1 MGINEESKVI
11 GNLIRKMNRHRSQ
24 QGFSLAEIMA
34 SLTIGALILIGVL
47 GVYERAERS
56 AEVVTSRLERF
67 RLPSE
72 VLQRISEDL
81 DDIISSGS
89 DTEVTIENA
98 VSHGFPTARLKITN
112 KFTDSQNVEQKFEE
126 VIWQSSYDYENLN
139 EGLVLYRGH
148 GGMAMEDS
156 LLDKGKED
164 WEKELLIP
172 ICDGVTLF
180 KINVISGEQL
190 LDRWGGPLP
199 TGIRITLSFAE
210 PFRNTDGSLDVAEE
224 DKIVRTIAIDRTRKI
239 SFLIEGQEI
248 QDSNEIGADKTPVGS
263 VSNGKS
269 STGGTKTA
277 EKTK

>member
-1 MGINEESKVI
+1 
-11 GNLIRKMNRHRSQ
+11 
-24 QGFSLAEIMA
+24 MA
-34 SLTIGALILIGVL
+34 SLTIGALILVAVL
-47 GVYERAERS
+47 GVYGRAERS
-56 AEVVTSRLERF
+56 ADAVTSKLERF

-112 KFTDSQNVEQKFEE
+112 KFTNSKNEEQKFEE

-139 EGLVLYRGH
+139 EGLVLYRSH

-156 LLDKGKED
+156 LLDRAKED

-180 KINVISGEQL
+180 KIDVISGMQL
-190 LDRWGGPLP
+190 LDRWSGPLP

-210 PFRNTDGSLDVAEE
+210 PFRNADGSLDVAEE

-239 SFLIEGQEI
+239 SFLIEGQEV
-248 QDSNEIGADKTPVGS
+248 QDSNQIGEDQKSVGS
-263 VSNGKS
+263 IGNGKLPA
-269 STGGTKTA
+269 GRTKTS
-277 EKTK
+277 EKPK

>member
-1 MGINEESKVI
+1 ME
-11 GNLIRKMNRHRSQ
+11 LIRTMNRHKSQ

-34 SLTIGALILIGVL
+34 SLTIGALILVGVL
-47 GVYERAERS
+47 GIYERASRS
-56 AEVVTSRLERF
+56 ADAVTSKLERF

-72 VLQRISEDL
+72 VLQRIAEDL

-98 VSHGFPTARLKITN
+98 VSHGFPAARLKITN
-112 KFTDSQNVEQKFEE
+112 KFTDSQNTEQKFEE

-148 GGMAMEDS
+148 GGMAIEDS
-156 LLDKGKED
+156 LLDRGKED

-172 ICDGVTLF
+172 ICDGITLF
-180 KINVISGEQL
+180 KIDVISGEQL
-190 LDRWGGPLP
+190 LERWSGPLP

-210 PFRNTDGSLDVAEE
+210 PFRSADGSLDVAEE

-248 QDSNEIGADKTPVGS
+248 RDSNESEADETSVGS
-263 VSNGKS
+263 ASSEKS
-269 STGGTKTA
+269 SAGGAKTA
-277 EKTK
+277 IKTK